1 MDLGI
6 GSDFFVVRKLRFLS
20 AGARRGGTLRQA
32 SGPLPGGVAV
42 AQKVEGQQ
50 GEGVAVL
57 GLRRVRE

>member
-1 MDLGI
+1 MDFGI
-6 GSDFFVVRKLRFLS
+6 GSDFFVVRRPRFLS
-20 AGARRGGTLRQA
+20 AGDGWGGTLRPVF
-32 SGPLPGGVAV
+32 GPLPGGVAV